1 MSEQPVVEPTVQG
14 GLAVARTRVPKY
26 VRSVPLLVPDKKPF
40 NAIDLQWVAAVELK
54 QHFKVAAVPME
65 RLDDFVRGEAV
76 RGATSVYCRDK
87 GHKTGGV
94 ITSKVGDCIYGKL
107 KGARGNKQQ
116 GKSLAQA
123 GESQRRSKIVHGE
136 SIKKNC
142 AYGFTVKEF
151 AARPKVAFIKFHCT
165 VEDMHGDMCQSM
177 RHENDEAVP
186 AHEGLLDHVQ
196 YTEAAEK
203 IVLDRLD
210 ASCSVKVILDGA

>member
-1 MSEQPVVEPTVQG
+1 VVEPTVQG

-26 VRSVPLLVPDKKPF
+26 VRSVPLQVPDKQPF

-107 KGARGNKQQ
+107 KGARGNKQH

-151 AARPKVAFIKFHCT
+151 AARPNVAFIKFHCT
-165 VEDMHGDMCQSM
+165 EEDMVICASRCGMRMLRQCQHMRGFWIMCNTQRQQRKSCWTVWM
-177 RHENDEAVP
+177 
-186 AHEGLLDHVQ
+186 L
-196 YTEAAEK
+196 AA
-203 IVLDRLD
+203 L
-210 ASCSVKVILDGA
+210 